1 MINYIVALR
10 YTKVAKVRGFERA
23 DHGKSDVPWPLTHF
37 ASC

>member
-23 DHGKSDVPWPLTHF
+23 DHGNLT
-37 ASC
+37 SPGR